1 MAVVRPKAEAIA
13 PAVGWAA
20 MQKIPLV
27 ARSGGHSY
35 AGCSTIPGL
44 IINTAA
50 LRQVRY
56 DSSSN
61 LLEIGGGA
69 LNADILKAL
78 QRLRPAAFK
87 DGMAFVHGRCGAVGV
102 IRISANFW
110 TRVCLRSQ
118 AT

>member
-87 DGMAFVHGRCGAVGV
+87 DGMGLRPRAMRCCGCKRLSHGRWH
-102 IRISANFW
+102 RF
-110 TRVCLRSQ
+110 
-118 AT
+118 